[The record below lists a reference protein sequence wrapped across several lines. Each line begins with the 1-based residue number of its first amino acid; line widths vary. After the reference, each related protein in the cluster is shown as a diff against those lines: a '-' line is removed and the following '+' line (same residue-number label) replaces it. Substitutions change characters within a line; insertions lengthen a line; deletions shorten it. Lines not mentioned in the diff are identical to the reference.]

1 MALTGW
7 TLRSLWSRLWVTPS
21 KPFIFPLLL
30 ALVSIGA
37 ISEPVAAVGQPPN
50 ILLILMDDAGI
61 DQFKL
66 FGYGGTTPAATPNLD
81 AIAKAGIKFHNVWA
95 MPACSNSRA
104 ALYTGRYPFR
114 TNVYTAIGNDD
125 LANFMVNP
133 NETTAPILLQ
143 QRGYTSAL
151 FGKFHLGT
159 QGNNPYGLGMVQA
172 LGFTYFNGWLDAT
185 GDPSSIDTTAGGV
198 SPPGTWSCGFV
209 RDANDGGADTGACYA
224 GDGTC
229 AVVTKSG
236 EEAPGR
242 VCRDSGGIFN
252 PNQSCTNPP
261 PAYINFSTLSGHY
274 VSPLVINDN
283 GSVVQVPPT
292 DLSARTF
299 RGVQVV
305 NAAVAWINQQP
316 KNQPWMVS
324 VDFAS
329 AHLPVMQPPSQTL
342 PPGEAD
348 TSNLDCAD
356 AIDQRTITNQM
367 EEALDY
373 EVGQLLVATGL
384 ATVTPSGQL
393 VYRPK
398 QTNTDVIIVADNGSN
413 GAAVKVPF
421 DPSRSKSSVYQTGV
435 WVPGIVAGPAVNQPG
450 RVVKAMVN
458 IVDFYQ
464 LFGELA
470 GVNVHEDV
478 PRTVDAQTMLP
489 YLRNPDQSSIRK
501 TNFTQ
506 IGTNLHANGA
516 INGPCVY
523 NTTTCTQIAPTK
535 GVCEDNN
542 GVWWGAG
549 ATDPSTAGIPPEGL
563 ALCCDV
569 AIWQH
574 DHSQTIS
581 DNIYPLEAVAI
592 RNNRYKLVINSY
604 EGYDAASNS
613 CANSSSTEFYQINQN
628 VPVPKLDTADS
639 DLLASGSK
647 LTRQQLR
654 NYNALSAQ
662 LNQLLASQPAC
673 PGDVNLDGVVN
684 YLDVA
689 EWATLEALSSGL
701 SSWADINLDGLTD
714 DADLAIILQ
723 NQGQCPTQ

>member
-1 MALTGW
+1 
-7 TLRSLWSRLWVTPS
+7 V
-21 KPFIFPLLL
+21 
-30 ALVSIGA
+30 
-37 ISEPVAAVGQPPN
+37 
-50 ILLILMDDAGI
+50 
-61 DQFKL
+61 
-66 FGYGGTTPAATPNLD
+66 
-81 AIAKAGIKFHNVWA
+81 
-95 MPACSNSRA
+95 
-104 ALYTGRYPFR
+104 
-114 TNVYTAIGNDD
+114 
-125 LANFMVNP
+125 
-133 NETTAPILLQ
+133 TAPVLLK
-143 QRGYTSAL
+143 QRGYKSAL

-159 QGNNPYGLGMVQA
+159 QGNNPYGLAMVPS
-172 LGFTYFNGWLDAT
+172 LGFDYFDGWLDDT

-198 SPPGTWSCGFV
+198 SPSGTWSCGFV

-236 EEAPGR
+236 AEAPGR
-242 VCRDSGGIFN
+242 VCRDGGGIFD
-252 PNQSCTNPP
+252 PNQSCANPP
-261 PAYINFSTLSGHY
+261 PGYVNFNTLSGHY
-274 VSPLVINDN
+274 VSPLVINNED

-305 NAAVAWINQQP
+305 DAAITWINQQP
-316 KNQPWMVS
+316 KNQPWMAS

-329 AHLPVMQPPSQTL
+329 AHTPVMQPPSQTL
-342 PPGEAD
+342 PPGEPD
-348 TSNLDCAD
+348 SSNLDCANPV
-356 AIDQRTITNQM
+356 DQRTLTNQM

-384 ATVTPSGQL
+384 ATFSPGGQL
-393 VYRPK
+393 IYRPK
-398 QTNTDVIIVADNGSN
+398 QTNTFVIIVADNGSN
-413 GAAVKVPF
+413 GAVVKVPF
-421 DPSRSKSSVYQTGV
+421 DGSRSKSSVYQTGV
-435 WVPGIVAGPAVNQPG
+435 WVPGIVSGPGVNQPG
-450 RVVKAMVN
+450 REVKAMIN

-470 GVNVHEDV
+470 GINVHESV
-478 PRTVDAQTMLP
+478 PWTVDAQPMLP
-489 YLRNPDQSSIRK
+489 YLKNPNQPGIRK

-516 INGPCVY
+516 INGPCQY

-542 GVWWGAG
+542 GIWWGAG
-549 ATDPSTAGIPPEGL
+549 ATDPSTDGIPPEGL

-574 DHSQTIS
+574 DHEQTIS
-581 DNIYPLEAVAI
+581 DNIYPFEAVAI

-628 VPVPKLDTADS
+628 VPVPKLDTADA
-639 DLLASGSK
+639 DLLASENK
-647 LTRQQLR
+647 LTSQQLK

-662 LNQLLASQPAC
+662 LDKLLASQPAC
-673 PGDVNLDGVVN
+673 AGDINLDRVVN
-684 YLDVA
+684 FLDVA
-689 EWATLEALSSGL
+689 EWGSFEELSSGN
-701 SSWADINLDGLTD
+701 SSWADVNLDGLTD

-723 NQGQCPTQ
+723 NQGQCATQ